1 MKKLMILSVTA
12 SFLLLASLEIYS
24 QAKPPAFYIDKGA
37 CPFECCVY
45 RKWKTVKT
53 TSAFA
58 LPNARSKSVGKF
70 AADSNVVAVT
80 GEVHSAPGR
89 FVVRKRHG
97 KYNPG
102 DILWTYTYLGEGI
115 VKIWFT
121 RFGSMVRGTK
131 SSWVMLHLRGKAVK
145 LPNTVGERFCKRQSR
160 PGGSKSKVEKAGLVG
175 LTRVKISAAVMNVAV
190 IVNNAA
196 NNSEAA
202 SRQPPSE
209 SRSFLP
215 LLSIAL

>member
-12 SFLLLASLEIYS
+12 SFLLLASPEIYS

-58 LPNARSKSVGKF
+58 LPNARSQSVGKF
-70 AADSNVVAVT
+70 AAGSNVVAVT
-80 GEVHSAPGR
+80 GEVHSVPGR

-115 VKIWFT
+115 VKIWFNGT
-121 RFGSMVRGTK
+121 WDEEQLGDAPTPGQSCQASKYCWGENLQEAKSTWWIKIKSREGWVGWTNQGKNFCGSDECG
-131 SSWVMLHLRGKAVK
+131 GD
-145 LPNTVGERFCKRQSR
+145 CK
-160 PGGSKSKVEKAGLVG
+160 
-175 LTRVKISAAVMNVAV
+175 
-190 IVNNAA
+190 
-196 NNSEAA
+196 
-202 SRQPPSE
+202 
-209 SRSFLP
+209 
-215 LLSIAL
+215 